1 MKKALIVRFLIV
13 IAIVMSVCVV
23 SATALLS
30 STEQNVRKS
39 DMLTSLGLIKE
50 IYEDEQE
57 HDYELANRLSSL
69 IGNARVSFIN
79 SSGEVFVDTYID
91 GEPGD
96 DHSDRE
102 EVREALRSGSGVS
115 VRYSETLGK
124 NQIYAA
130 MKVKNG
136 DVIRIS
142 YNINSYLDFAS
153 MFIAPMLIAAALG
166 IVAGIIAVSSVA
178 RQIMKPIDSVSVA
191 MGNMKAIDG
200 SDADS
205 YEEIPVHKYPELDE
219 FVTMFN
225 FMRKN
230 IRENMK
236 TLENEREKERFILD
250 SLQDGVILYDNDLS
264 VISINR
270 AGLKLLGGSDEQHS
284 VSVPELVRK
293 PELISGAETAVAE
306 DKTVSLEATVDGR
319 ILMVQIFPV
328 SKSGIDAMHGGL
340 MVVRD
345 ITEKRMS
352 EQLKADFF
360 ANAGHELKT
369 PLTAISGFAELLENG
384 LVPKDKKDYYIGKIL
399 TESKRMSTII
409 SDILE
414 ISSLEN
420 KTVIEEVAECRLS
433 EICTAVK
440 ECLEPAA
447 QAKNVT
453 INISGEGFSVRAAY
467 KHIYELVEN
476 IVSNAVK
483 YNKEGGKVDITLR
496 NVGEIGCI
504 YVQDNGIGIPK
515 DSLGRVF
522 ERFYRVDKGRST
534 KEGSTGLG
542 LSIVKHIVNCYG
554 GTVTLD
560 SELGKGTLVCVRLPI
575 ARLEDEKKNK

>member
-39 DMLTSLGLIKE
+39 DMLTSLGLIRV
-50 IYEDEQE
+50 IYEDEAN
-57 HDYELANRLSSL
+57 HDYDLANRLSSL
-69 IGNARVSFIN
+69 VGNARVSFIN
-79 SSGEVFVDTYID
+79 KDGTVFVDTYID
-91 GEPGD
+91 GEPDD
-96 DHSDRE
+96 DHSTRE
-102 EVREALRSGSGVS
+102 EIKQAELTGSGVA
-115 VRYSETLGK
+115 VRYSKTLGK

-130 MKVKNG
+130 MKVK
-136 DVIRIS
+136 DDDIIRIS
-142 YNINSYLDFAS
+142 YNINSYMDFAS
-153 MFIAPMLIAAALG
+153 MFIAPMLIAAAIG
-166 IVAGIIAVSSVA
+166 IIAGLIAVSSVA
-178 RQIMKPIDSVSVA
+178 RQIMKPINSISKA
-191 MGNMKAIDG
+191 MSSMKYVGDEKISAEL
-200 SDADS
+200 
-205 YEEIPVHKYPELDE
+205 EEIPSHKYPELDE

-225 FMRKN
+225 FMRKS
-230 IRENMK
+230 IQDNMK
-236 TLENEREKERFILD
+236 TLEDEREKERFILE

-270 AGLKLLGGSDEQHS
+270 AGLKLLGASDES
-284 VSVPELVRK
+284 GASTVPELARK
-293 PELISGAETAVAE
+293 PEIISGAEKAANE
-306 DKTVSLEATVDGR
+306 DRTVTIESTVDGR
-319 ILMVQIFPV
+319 ILLVQVFPV

-340 MVVRD
+340 MVIRD
-345 ITEKRMS
+345 VTDKRMS

-399 TESKRMSTII
+399 TEAKRMSTII

-420 KTVIEEVAECRLS
+420 KTTAEEVTDCKLS

-447 QAKNVT
+447 SARNVT
-453 INISGEGFSVRAAY
+453 IELSGDSFTVRAVY

-476 IVSNAVK
+476 IVSNAIK
-483 YNKEGGKVDITLR
+483 YNKDGGRVEITLHD
-496 NVGEIGCI
+496 VGEIGCI
-504 YVQDNGIGIPK
+504 YVRDNGIGIPK
-515 DSLGRVF
+515 ESLNRVF

-575 ARLEDEKKNK
+575 VKNIME

>member
-39 DMLTSLGLIKE
+39 DMLTSLGLIRE
-50 IYEDEQE
+50 IYEDEPN
-57 HDYELANRLSSL
+57 HDYDLANRLSSL
-69 IGNARVSFIN
+69 IGDARVSFIN
-79 SSGEVFVDTYID
+79 KDGTVFVDTYID
-91 GEPGD
+91 GEPD
-96 DHSDRE
+96 DNHNNRE
-102 EVREALRSGSGVS
+102 EIKQAELTGSGVA
-115 VRYSETLGK
+115 VRYSKTLGK

-130 MKVKNG
+130 MKVK
-136 DVIRIS
+136 DDDIIRIS
-142 YNINSYLDFAS
+142 YNINSYMDFAS
-153 MFIAPMLIAAALG
+153 MFIAPMLIAAAIG
-166 IVAGIIAVSSVA
+166 IVAGLIAVSSVA
-178 RQIMKPIDSVSVA
+178 RQIMKPINSISEA
-191 MGNMKAIDG
+191 MSSMKYVGDDKVTAEL
-200 SDADS
+200 
-205 YEEIPVHKYPELDE
+205 EEIPAHKYPELDE

-225 FMRKN
+225 FMRKS
-230 IRENMK
+230 IQDNMK
-236 TLENEREKERFILD
+236 TLENEREKERFILE

-270 AGLKLLGGSDEQHS
+270 AGLKLLGASDDS
-284 VSVPELVRK
+284 RISTVPELARK
-293 PELISGAETAVAE
+293 PEIMGGAEKAANE
-306 DKTVSLEATVDGR
+306 DKTVNVESTVDGR
-319 ILMVQIFPV
+319 ILLVQIFPV

-340 MVVRD
+340 MVIRD
-345 ITEKRMS
+345 VTDKRMS

-399 TESKRMSTII
+399 TEAKRMSTII

-420 KTVIEEVAECRLS
+420 KTTAEEITDCKLS

-440 ECLEPAA
+440 ECLEPTAA
-447 QAKNVT
+447 AKNVT
-453 INISGEGFSVRAAY
+453 IDLSGDGFTVHAAY

-483 YNKEGGKVDITLR
+483 YNKDGGRVEITLH

-504 YVQDNGIGIPK
+504 YVKDNGIGIPK
-515 DSLGRVF
+515 ESLSRVF

-554 GTVTLD
+554 GTVTID
-560 SELGKGTLVCVRLPI
+560 SELGNGTLVCVRLPI
-575 ARLEDEKKNK
+575 AKNITE

>member
-39 DMLTSLGLIKE
+39 DMLTSLGLIRE
-50 IYEDEQE
+50 IYEDEPN
-57 HDYELANRLSSL
+57 HDYDLANRLSSL

-79 SSGEVFVDTYID
+79 KEGTVFVDTYID
-91 GEPGD
+91 GEPD
-96 DHSDRE
+96 DNHNNRE
-102 EVREALRSGSGVS
+102 EIKQAELTGSGVA
-115 VRYSETLGK
+115 VRYSKTLGK

-130 MKVKNG
+130 MKVK
-136 DVIRIS
+136 DDDIIRIS
-142 YNINSYLDFAS
+142 YNINSYMDFAS
-153 MFIAPMLIAAALG
+153 MFIAPMLIAAAIG
-166 IVAGIIAVSSVA
+166 IITGLIAVSSVA
-178 RQIMKPIDSVSVA
+178 RQIMKPINSISEA
-191 MGNMKAIDG
+191 MSSMKYVGDDKVTAEL
-200 SDADS
+200 
-205 YEEIPVHKYPELDE
+205 EEIPAHKYPELDE

-225 FMRKN
+225 FMRKS
-230 IRENMK
+230 IQDNMK
-236 TLENEREKERFILD
+236 TLENEREKERFILE
-250 SLQDGVILYDNDLS
+250 SLQDGVILYGNDLS

-270 AGLKLLGGSDEQHS
+270 AGLKLLGASADS
-284 VSVPELVRK
+284 RISTIPELARK
-293 PELISGAETAVAE
+293 PEIISGAEKAANE
-306 DKTVSLEATVDGR
+306 DKTVTIDSTVDGR
-319 ILMVQIFPV
+319 ILLVQVFPV

-340 MVVRD
+340 MVIRD
-345 ITEKRMS
+345 VTDKRMS

-399 TESKRMSTII
+399 TEAKRMSTII

-420 KTVIEEVAECRLS
+420 KTAAEEVTDCKLL

-440 ECLEPAA
+440 ECLEPTAA
-447 QAKNVT
+447 AKNVT
-453 INISGEGFSVRAAY
+453 IDLSGDGFTVRAAY

-476 IVSNAVK
+476 IVSNAIK
-483 YNKEGGKVDITLR
+483 YNKDGGKVEITLHD
-496 NVGEIGCI
+496 VGEIGCI
-504 YVQDNGIGIPK
+504 YVKDNGIGIPK
-515 DSLGRVF
+515 ESLSRVF

-554 GTVTLD
+554 GTVTID

-575 ARLEDEKKNK
+575 AKNITE

>member
-306 DKTVSLEATVDGR
+306 DKTVSLEASVDGR

-453 INISGEGFSVRAAY
+453 VNISGEGFSVRAAY

-575 ARLEDEKKNK
+575 ARLEDE

>member
-136 DVIRIS
+136 DIIRIS

-178 RQIMKPIDSVSVA
+178 RQIMKPIDSVSDA

-306 DKTVSLEATVDGR
+306 DKTVSLEASVDGR

-420 KTVIEEVAECRLS
+420 KTVIEEVTECRLS

-560 SELGKGTLVCVRLPI
+560 GELGKGTLVCVRLPI
-575 ARLEDEKKNK
+575 ARLEDE

>member
-57 HDYELANRLSSL
+57 HDYELAGRLSSL

-91 GEPGD
+91 GEPDD

-166 IVAGIIAVSSVA
+166 IAAGIIAVSSVA

-191 MGNMKAIDG
+191 MGNMKDIDG

-250 SLQDGVILYDNDLS
+250 SLHDGVILYDNDLS

-270 AGLKLLGGSDEQHS
+270 AGLKLLGGSEEQNS

-306 DKTVSLEATVDGR
+306 DKTVSLEASVDGR

-340 MVVRD
+340 MVVSD

-399 TESKRMSTII
+399 TEAKRMSTII

-420 KTVIEEVAECRLS
+420 KTVIEEVTECRLS
-433 EICTAVK
+433 EICTAVR

-515 DSLGRVF
+515 DSLSRVF

-534 KEGSTGLG
+534 KEGST
-542 LSIVKHIVNCYG
+542 
-554 GTVTLD
+554 
-560 SELGKGTLVCVRLPI
+560 
-575 ARLEDEKKNK
+575 

>member
-306 DKTVSLEATVDGR
+306 DKTVSLEASVDGR

-420 KTVIEEVAECRLS
+420 KTVIEEVTECRLS

-575 ARLEDEKKNK
+575 ARLEDE

>member
-39 DMLTSLGLIKE
+39 DMLTSLGLIRV
-50 IYEDEQE
+50 IYEDETD
-57 HDYELANRLSSL
+57 HDYDLANRLSSL
-69 IGNARVSFIN
+69 VGNARVSFIN
-79 SSGEVFVDTYID
+79 KDGTVFVDTYID
-91 GEPGD
+91 GEPD
-96 DHSDRE
+96 DNHSTRE
-102 EVREALRSGSGVS
+102 EIKQAELTGSGVA
-115 VRYSETLGK
+115 VRYSKTLGK

-130 MKVKNG
+130 MKVK
-136 DVIRIS
+136 DDDIIRIS
-142 YNINSYLDFAS
+142 YNINSYMDFAS
-153 MFIAPMLIAAALG
+153 MFIAPMLIAAAIG
-166 IVAGIIAVSSVA
+166 IIAGLIAVSSVA
-178 RQIMKPIDSVSVA
+178 RQIMKPINSISKA
-191 MGNMKAIDG
+191 MSGMKYVGDEKISAELD
-200 SDADS
+200 
-205 YEEIPVHKYPELDE
+205 EIPSHKYPELDE

-225 FMRKN
+225 FMRKS
-230 IRENMK
+230 IQDNMK
-236 TLENEREKERFILD
+236 TLENEREKERFILE

-270 AGLKLLGGSDEQHS
+270 AGLKLLGASDES
-284 VSVPELVRK
+284 GASTVPELARK
-293 PELISGAETAVAE
+293 PEIISGAEKAANE
-306 DKTVSLEATVDGR
+306 DRTVTIESTVDGR
-319 ILMVQIFPV
+319 ILLVQVFPV

-340 MVVRD
+340 MVIRD
-345 ITEKRMS
+345 VTDKRMS

-399 TESKRMSTII
+399 TEAKRMSTII

-420 KTVIEEVAECRLS
+420 KTTAEEVTDCKLS

-447 QAKNVT
+447 SARNVT
-453 INISGEGFSVRAAY
+453 IELSGDSFTVRAAY
-467 KHIYELVEN
+467 KRIYELVEN
-476 IVSNAVK
+476 IVSNAIK
-483 YNKEGGKVDITLR
+483 YNKDGGRVEITLHD
-496 NVGEIGCI
+496 VGEIGCI
-504 YVQDNGIGIPK
+504 YVRDNGIGIPK
-515 DSLGRVF
+515 ESLNRVF

-560 SELGKGTLVCVRLPI
+560 SELGKGTLVCVRLPV
-575 ARLEDEKKNK
+575 AKNISE

>member
-39 DMLTSLGLIKE
+39 DMLTSLGLIRV
-50 IYEDEQE
+50 IYEDEAN
-57 HDYELANRLSSL
+57 HDYDLANRLSSL
-69 IGNARVSFIN
+69 VGNARVSFIN
-79 SSGEVFVDTYID
+79 KDGTVFVDTYID

-96 DHSDRE
+96 NHSTRE
-102 EVREALRSGSGVS
+102 EIKQAELTGSGVA
-115 VRYSETLGK
+115 VRYSKTLGK

-130 MKVKNG
+130 MKVK
-136 DVIRIS
+136 DDDIIRIS
-142 YNINSYLDFAS
+142 YNINSYMDFAS
-153 MFIAPMLIAAALG
+153 MFIAPMLIAAAIG
-166 IVAGIIAVSSVA
+166 IIAGLIAVSSVA
-178 RQIMKPIDSVSVA
+178 RQIMKPINSISKA
-191 MGNMKAIDG
+191 MSGMKYVGDEKISAEL
-200 SDADS
+200 
-205 YEEIPVHKYPELDE
+205 EEIPSHKYPELDE

-225 FMRKN
+225 FMRKS
-230 IRENMK
+230 IQDNMK
-236 TLENEREKERFILD
+236 TLEDEREKERFILE

-270 AGLKLLGGSDEQHS
+270 AGLKLLGASEESGAST
-284 VSVPELVRK
+284 VPELARK
-293 PELISGAETAVAE
+293 PEIISGAEKAANE
-306 DKTVSLEATVDGR
+306 DRTVTIESTVDGR
-319 ILMVQIFPV
+319 ILLVQVFPV

-340 MVVRD
+340 MVIRD
-345 ITEKRMS
+345 VTDKRMS

-399 TESKRMSTII
+399 TEAKRMSTII

-420 KTVIEEVAECRLS
+420 KTTAEEVTDCKLS

-447 QAKNVT
+447 SARNVT
-453 INISGEGFSVRAAY
+453 IELSGDSFTVRAAY

-476 IVSNAVK
+476 IVSNAIK
-483 YNKEGGKVDITLR
+483 YNKDGGRVEITLHD
-496 NVGEIGCI
+496 VGEIGCI
-504 YVQDNGIGIPK
+504 YVRDNGIGIPK
-515 DSLGRVF
+515 ESLNRVF

-560 SELGKGTLVCVRLPI
+560 SELGKGTLVCVRLPV
-575 ARLEDEKKNK
+575 AKNISE

>member
-39 DMLTSLGLIKE
+39 DMLTSLGLIRV
-50 IYEDEQE
+50 IYEDETD
-57 HDYELANRLSSL
+57 HDYDLANRLSSL
-69 IGNARVSFIN
+69 VGNARVSFIN
-79 SSGEVFVDTYID
+79 KDGTVFVDTYID
-91 GEPGD
+91 GEPD
-96 DHSDRE
+96 DNHSTRE
-102 EVREALRSGSGVS
+102 EIKQAELTGSGVA
-115 VRYSETLGK
+115 VRYSKTLGK

-130 MKVKNG
+130 MKVK
-136 DVIRIS
+136 DDDIIRIS
-142 YNINSYLDFAS
+142 YNINSYMDFAS
-153 MFIAPMLIAAALG
+153 MFIAPMLIAAAIG
-166 IVAGIIAVSSVA
+166 IIAGLIAVSSVA
-178 RQIMKPIDSVSVA
+178 RQIMKPINSISKA
-191 MGNMKAIDG
+191 MSGMKYVGDEKISAELD
-200 SDADS
+200 
-205 YEEIPVHKYPELDE
+205 EIPSHKYPELDE

-225 FMRKN
+225 FMRKS
-230 IRENMK
+230 IQDNMK
-236 TLENEREKERFILD
+236 TLENEREKERFILE

-270 AGLKLLGGSDEQHS
+270 AGLKLLGASDES
-284 VSVPELVRK
+284 GASTVPELARK
-293 PELISGAETAVAE
+293 PEIISGAEKAANE
-306 DKTVSLEATVDGR
+306 DRTVTIESTVDGR
-319 ILMVQIFPV
+319 ILLVQVFPV

-340 MVVRD
+340 MVIRD
-345 ITEKRMS
+345 VTDKRMS

-399 TESKRMSTII
+399 TEAKRMSTII

-420 KTVIEEVAECRLS
+420 KTTAEEVTDCKLS

-447 QAKNVT
+447 SARNVT
-453 INISGEGFSVRAAY
+453 IELSGDSFTVHAAY

-476 IVSNAVK
+476 IVSNAIK
-483 YNKEGGKVDITLR
+483 YNKDGGRVEITLHD
-496 NVGEIGCI
+496 VGEIGCI
-504 YVQDNGIGIPK
+504 YVRDNGIGIPK
-515 DSLGRVF
+515 ESLNRVF

-560 SELGKGTLVCVRLPI
+560 SELGKGTLVCVRLPV
-575 ARLEDEKKNK
+575 AKNISE

>member
-39 DMLTSLGLIKE
+39 DMLTSLGLIRE
-50 IYEDEQE
+50 IYEDETD
-57 HDYELANRLSSL
+57 HDYDLANRLSSL

-79 SSGEVFVDTYID
+79 KEGTVFVDTYID
-91 GEPGD
+91 GEPD
-96 DHSDRE
+96 DNHNNRE
-102 EVREALRSGSGVS
+102 EIKQAELTGSGVA
-115 VRYSETLGK
+115 VRYSKTLGK

-130 MKVKNG
+130 MKVK
-136 DVIRIS
+136 DDDIIRIS
-142 YNINSYLDFAS
+142 YNINSYMDFAS
-153 MFIAPMLIAAALG
+153 MFIAPMLIAAAIG
-166 IVAGIIAVSSVA
+166 IIAGLIAVSSVA
-178 RQIMKPIDSVSVA
+178 RQIMKPINSISKA
-191 MGNMKAIDG
+191 MSSMKYVGDDKVTAEL
-200 SDADS
+200 
-205 YEEIPVHKYPELDE
+205 EEIPSHKYPELDE

-225 FMRKN
+225 FMRKS
-230 IRENMK
+230 IQDNMK
-236 TLENEREKERFILD
+236 TLENEREKERFILE

-270 AGLKLLGGSDEQHS
+270 AGLKLLGASEESGALT
-284 VSVPELVRK
+284 VPELARK
-293 PELISGAETAVAE
+293 PEIISGAEKAANE
-306 DKTVSLEATVDGR
+306 DRTVTVESTVDGR
-319 ILMVQIFPV
+319 ILLVQVFPV

-340 MVVRD
+340 MVIRD
-345 ITEKRMS
+345 VTDKRMS

-399 TESKRMSTII
+399 TEAKRMSTII

-420 KTVIEEVAECRLS
+420 KTTAEEVTDCKLS
-433 EICTAVK
+433 EICSAVK

-447 QAKNVT
+447 SARNVT
-453 INISGEGFSVRAAY
+453 IELSGDGFTVRAAY

-476 IVSNAVK
+476 IVSNAIK
-483 YNKEGGKVDITLR
+483 YNKDGGRVEITLHD
-496 NVGEIGCI
+496 VGEIGCI
-504 YVQDNGIGIPK
+504 YVRDNGIGIPK
-515 DSLGRVF
+515 ESLNRVF

-575 ARLEDEKKNK
+575 AKNISE

>member
-57 HDYELANRLSSL
+57 HDYELAGRLSSL

-91 GEPGD
+91 GEPDD

-306 DKTVSLEATVDGR
+306 DKTVSLEASVDGR

-399 TESKRMSTII
+399 TEAKRMSTII

-420 KTVIEEVAECRLS
+420 KTVIEEVTECRLS

-453 INISGEGFSVRAAY
+453 VNISGEGFSVRAAY

-483 YNKEGGKVDITLR
+483 YNKDGGKVDITLR

-515 DSLGRVF
+515 DSLSRVF

-575 ARLEDEKKNK
+575 ARLEDE

>member
-136 DVIRIS
+136 DIIRIS

-178 RQIMKPIDSVSVA
+178 RQIMKPIDSVSDA

-306 DKTVSLEATVDGR
+306 DKTVSLEASVDGR

-420 KTVIEEVAECRLS
+420 KTVIEEVTECRLS

-575 ARLEDEKKNK
+575 ARLEDE

>member
-57 HDYELANRLSSL
+57 HDYELAGRLSSL

-136 DVIRIS
+136 DIIRIS

-306 DKTVSLEATVDGR
+306 DKTVSLEASVDGR

-420 KTVIEEVAECRLS
+420 KTVIEEVTECRLS

-575 ARLEDEKKNK
+575 ARLEDE

>member
-13 IAIVMSVCVV
+13 MAIVMSVCVV

-39 DMLTSLGLIKE
+39 DMLTSLGLIRE
-50 IYEDEQE
+50 IYEDEPN
-57 HDYELANRLSSL
+57 HDYDLANRLSSL

-79 SSGEVFVDTYID
+79 KEGTVFVDTYID
-91 GEPGD
+91 GEPD
-96 DHSDRE
+96 DNHNNRE
-102 EVREALRSGSGVS
+102 EIKQAEQTGSGVA
-115 VRYSETLGK
+115 VRYSKTLGK

-130 MKVKNG
+130 MKVK
-136 DVIRIS
+136 DDDIIRIS

-153 MFIAPMLIAAALG
+153 MFIAPMLIAAAIG
-166 IVAGIIAVSSVA
+166 IIAGLIAVSSVA
-178 RQIMKPIDSVSVA
+178 RQIMKPINSISEA
-191 MGNMKAIDG
+191 MSSMKYVGNDKAT
-200 SDADS
+200 AEL
-205 YEEIPVHKYPELDE
+205 EEIPSHKYPELDE

-225 FMRKN
+225 FMRKS
-230 IRENMK
+230 IQDNMK
-236 TLENEREKERFILD
+236 TLENEREKERFILE

-270 AGLKLLGGSDEQHS
+270 AGLKLLGASDDS
-284 VSVPELVRK
+284 RISTIPELARK
-293 PELISGAETAVAE
+293 PEIISGAEKAASE
-306 DKTVSLEATVDGR
+306 DKTVTIDSTVDGR
-319 ILMVQIFPV
+319 ILLVQVFPV

-340 MVVRD
+340 MVIRD
-345 ITEKRMS
+345 VTDKRMS

-399 TESKRMSTII
+399 TEAKRMSTII

-420 KTVIEEVAECRLS
+420 KTTAEEVTDCKLS

-440 ECLEPAA
+440 ECLEPTAA
-447 QAKNVT
+447 AKNVT
-453 INISGEGFSVRAAY
+453 IELSGDGFTVRAAY

-483 YNKEGGKVDITLR
+483 YNKDGGKVEITLHD
-496 NVGEIGCI
+496 VGEIGCI
-504 YVQDNGIGIPK
+504 YVKDNGIGIPK
-515 DSLGRVF
+515 ESLNRVF

-554 GTVTLD
+554 GTVTID

-575 ARLEDEKKNK
+575 AKGIEE

>member
-57 HDYELANRLSSL
+57 HDYELAGRLSSL

-91 GEPGD
+91 GEPDD

-153 MFIAPMLIAAALG
+153 MFIAPMLIAAAIG

-178 RQIMKPIDSVSVA
+178 RQIMKPIDSVSAA
-191 MGNMKAIDG
+191 MGNMKDIDG
-200 SDADS
+200 SYADS

-250 SLQDGVILYDNDLS
+250 SLHDGVILYDNDLS

-270 AGLKLLGGSDEQHS
+270 AGLKLLGGSEEQNS

-306 DKTVSLEATVDGR
+306 DKIVSLEATVEGR

-340 MVVRD
+340 MVVSD

-399 TESKRMSTII
+399 TEAKRMSTII

-420 KTVIEEVAECRLS
+420 KTVIEEVTECRLS

-453 INISGEGFSVRAAY
+453 VNISGEGFSVRAAY

-515 DSLGRVF
+515 DSLSRVF

-575 ARLEDEKKNK
+575 ARREDE

>member
-57 HDYELANRLSSL
+57 HDYELAGRLSSL

-96 DHSDRE
+96 DHSNRE

-136 DVIRIS
+136 DIIRIS

-420 KTVIEEVAECRLS
+420 KTVIEEVTECRLS

-575 ARLEDEKKNK
+575 ARLEDE

>member
-13 IAIVMSVCVV
+13 MAIVMSVCVV

-39 DMLTSLGLIKE
+39 DMLTSLGLIRE
-50 IYEDEQE
+50 IYEDEPN
-57 HDYELANRLSSL
+57 HDYDLANRLSSL

-79 SSGEVFVDTYID
+79 KEGTVFVDTYID
-91 GEPGD
+91 GEPD
-96 DHSDRE
+96 DNHNNRE
-102 EVREALRSGSGVS
+102 EIKQAEQTGSGVA
-115 VRYSETLGK
+115 VRYSKTLGK

-130 MKVKNG
+130 MKVK
-136 DVIRIS
+136 DDDIIRIS

-153 MFIAPMLIAAALG
+153 MFIAPMLIAAAIG
-166 IVAGIIAVSSVA
+166 IIAGLIAVSSVA
-178 RQIMKPIDSVSVA
+178 RQIMKPINSISEA
-191 MGNMKAIDG
+191 MSSMKYVGNDKVTAEL
-200 SDADS
+200 
-205 YEEIPVHKYPELDE
+205 EEIPSHKYPELDE

-225 FMRKN
+225 FMRKS
-230 IRENMK
+230 IQDNMK
-236 TLENEREKERFILD
+236 TLENEREKERFILE

-270 AGLKLLGGSDEQHS
+270 AGLKLLGASEDS
-284 VSVPELVRK
+284 RISTIPELARK
-293 PELISGAETAVAE
+293 PEIISGAEKAANE
-306 DKTVSLEATVDGR
+306 DKTVTIDSTVDGR
-319 ILMVQIFPV
+319 ILLVQVFPV

-340 MVVRD
+340 MVIRD
-345 ITEKRMS
+345 VTDKRMS

-399 TESKRMSTII
+399 TEAKRMSTII

-420 KTVIEEVAECRLS
+420 KTTAEEVTDCKLS

-440 ECLEPAA
+440 ECLEPTAA
-447 QAKNVT
+447 AKNVT
-453 INISGEGFSVRAAY
+453 IELSGDGFTVRAAY

-483 YNKEGGKVDITLR
+483 YNKDGGKVEITLHD
-496 NVGEIGCI
+496 VGEIGCI
-504 YVQDNGIGIPK
+504 YVKDNGIGIPK
-515 DSLGRVF
+515 ESLNRVF

-554 GTVTLD
+554 GTVTID

-575 ARLEDEKKNK
+575 AKGIEE

>member
-39 DMLTSLGLIKE
+39 DMLTSLGLIRV
-50 IYEDEQE
+50 IYEDETD
-57 HDYELANRLSSL
+57 HDYDLANRLSSL
-69 IGNARVSFIN
+69 VGNARVSFIN
-79 SSGEVFVDTYID
+79 KDGTVFVDTYID
-91 GEPGD
+91 GEPD
-96 DHSDRE
+96 DNHSTRE
-102 EVREALRSGSGVS
+102 EIKQAELTGSGVA
-115 VRYSETLGK
+115 VRYSKTLGK

-130 MKVKNG
+130 MKVK
-136 DVIRIS
+136 DDDIIRIS
-142 YNINSYLDFAS
+142 YNINSYMDFAS
-153 MFIAPMLIAAALG
+153 MFIAPMLIAAAIG
-166 IVAGIIAVSSVA
+166 IIAGLIAVSSVA
-178 RQIMKPIDSVSVA
+178 RQIMKPINSISKA
-191 MGNMKAIDG
+191 MSGMKYVGDEKISAELD
-200 SDADS
+200 
-205 YEEIPVHKYPELDE
+205 EIPSHKYPELDE

-225 FMRKN
+225 FMRKS
-230 IRENMK
+230 IQDNMK
-236 TLENEREKERFILD
+236 TLENEREKERFILE

-270 AGLKLLGGSDEQHS
+270 AGLKLLGASEESGALT
-284 VSVPELVRK
+284 VPELARK
-293 PELISGAETAVAE
+293 PEIISGAEKA
-306 DKTVSLEATVDGR
+306 
-319 ILMVQIFPV
+319 
-328 SKSGIDAMHGGL
+328 AMHGGL
-340 MVVRD
+340 MVIRD
-345 ITEKRMS
+345 VTDKRMS

-399 TESKRMSTII
+399 TEAKRMSTII

-420 KTVIEEVAECRLS
+420 KTTAEEVTDCKLS

-447 QAKNVT
+447 CAKNVT
-453 INISGEGFSVRAAY
+453 VELSGDSFTVRAAY

-476 IVSNAVK
+476 IVSNAIK
-483 YNKEGGKVDITLR
+483 YNKDGGRVEITLHD
-496 NVGEIGCI
+496 VGETGCI
-504 YVQDNGIGIPK
+504 YVRDNGIGIPK
-515 DSLGRVF
+515 ESLNRVF

-575 ARLEDEKKNK
+575 VKNIME

>member
-264 VISINR
+264 VVSINR

-306 DKTVSLEATVDGR
+306 DKTVSLEASVDGR

-420 KTVIEEVAECRLS
+420 KTVIEEVTECRLS

-453 INISGEGFSVRAAY
+453 VNISGEGFSVRAAY

-515 DSLGRVF
+515 DSLSRVF

-575 ARLEDEKKNK
+575 ARLEDE

>member
-57 HDYELANRLSSL
+57 HDYELAGRLSSL

-91 GEPGD
+91 GEPDD

-130 MKVKNG
+130 MKVNNG

-153 MFIAPMLIAAALG
+153 MFIAPMLIAAAIG

-191 MGNMKAIDG
+191 MGNMKDIDG

-264 VISINR
+264 VVSINR
-270 AGLKLLGGSDEQHS
+270 AGLKLLGGSYEHLS

-352 EQLKADFF
+352 EQLKSDFF

-399 TESKRMSTII
+399 TEAKRMSTII

-420 KTVIEEVAECRLS
+420 KTVIEEVTECRLS

-440 ECLEPAA
+440 ECLEPSA

-483 YNKEGGKVDITLR
+483 YNKDGGKVDITLR

-515 DSLGRVF
+515 DSLSRVF

-575 ARLEDEKKNK
+575 ARLEDE

>member
-13 IAIVMSVCVV
+13 MAIVMSVCVV

-39 DMLTSLGLIKE
+39 DMLTSLGLIRE
-50 IYEDEQE
+50 IYEDETN
-57 HDYELANRLSSL
+57 HDYDLANRLSSL

-79 SSGEVFVDTYID
+79 KEGTVFVDTYID
-91 GEPGD
+91 GEPD
-96 DHSDRE
+96 DNHNNRE
-102 EVREALRSGSGVS
+102 EIKQAEQTGSGVA
-115 VRYSETLGK
+115 VRYSKTLGK

-130 MKVKNG
+130 MKVK
-136 DVIRIS
+136 DDDIIRIS

-153 MFIAPMLIAAALG
+153 MFIAPMLIAAAIG
-166 IVAGIIAVSSVA
+166 IIAGLIAVSSVA
-178 RQIMKPIDSVSVA
+178 RQIMKPINSISEA
-191 MGNMKAIDG
+191 MSSMKYVGNDKVTAEL
-200 SDADS
+200 
-205 YEEIPVHKYPELDE
+205 EEIPSHKYPELDE

-225 FMRKN
+225 FMRKS
-230 IRENMK
+230 IRDNMK
-236 TLENEREKERFILD
+236 TLENEREKERFILE
-250 SLQDGVILYDNDLS
+250 SLQDGVMLYDNDLS

-270 AGLKLLGGSDEQHS
+270 AGLKLLGASEDS
-284 VSVPELVRK
+284 RISTIPELARK
-293 PELISGAETAVAE
+293 PEIISGAEKAANE
-306 DKTVSLEATVDGR
+306 DKTVTIDSTVDGR
-319 ILMVQIFPV
+319 ILLVQVFPV

-340 MVVRD
+340 MVIRD
-345 ITEKRMS
+345 VTDKRMS

-399 TESKRMSTII
+399 TEAKRMSTII

-420 KTVIEEVAECRLS
+420 KTTAEEVTDCKLS

-440 ECLEPAA
+440 ECLEPTAA
-447 QAKNVT
+447 AKNVT
-453 INISGEGFSVRAAY
+453 IELSGDGFTVRAAY

-483 YNKEGGKVDITLR
+483 YNKDGGKVEITLHD
-496 NVGEIGCI
+496 VGEIGCI
-504 YVQDNGIGIPK
+504 YVKDNGIGIPK
-515 DSLGRVF
+515 ESLNRVF

-554 GTVTLD
+554 GTVTID

-575 ARLEDEKKNK
+575 AKNIAE

>member
-57 HDYELANRLSSL
+57 HDYELAGRLSSL

-91 GEPGD
+91 GEPDD

-153 MFIAPMLIAAALG
+153 MFIAPMLIAAAIG

-178 RQIMKPIDSVSVA
+178 RQIMKPIDSVSAA
-191 MGNMKAIDG
+191 MGNMKDIDG

-236 TLENEREKERFILD
+236 TLENEREKERFIFD

-264 VISINR
+264 VVSINR
-270 AGLKLLGGSDEQHS
+270 AGLKLLGGMYEHLS

-306 DKTVSLEATVDGR
+306 DKTVSLEATVEGR

-399 TESKRMSTII
+399 TEAKRMSTII

-420 KTVIEEVAECRLS
+420 KTVIEEVTECRLS

-483 YNKEGGKVDITLR
+483 YNKEDGKVDITLR

-515 DSLGRVF
+515 DSLSRVF

-575 ARLEDEKKNK
+575 ARLEVE

>member
-23 SATALLS
+23 SGTALLS

-57 HDYELANRLSSL
+57 HDYELAGRLSSL

-91 GEPGD
+91 GEPDD

-153 MFIAPMLIAAALG
+153 MFIAPMLIAAAIG

-191 MGNMKAIDG
+191 MGNMKDIDG

-250 SLQDGVILYDNDLS
+250 SLHDGVILYDNDLS

-270 AGLKLLGGSDEQHS
+270 AGLKLLGGSEEQNS

-306 DKTVSLEATVDGR
+306 DKTVSLEASVDGR

-340 MVVRD
+340 MVVSD

-399 TESKRMSTII
+399 TEAKRMSTII

-420 KTVIEEVAECRLS
+420 KTVIEEVTECRLS

-453 INISGEGFSVRAAY
+453 VNISGEGFSVRAAY

-483 YNKEGGKVDITLR
+483 YNKEDGKVDITLR

-515 DSLGRVF
+515 DSLSRVF

-575 ARLEDEKKNK
+575 ARLEDE

>member
-13 IAIVMSVCVV
+13 MAIVMSVCVV

-39 DMLTSLGLIKE
+39 DMLTSLGLIRE
-50 IYEDEQE
+50 IYEDEPN
-57 HDYELANRLSSL
+57 HDYDLANRLSSL

-79 SSGEVFVDTYID
+79 KEGTVFVDTYID
-91 GEPGD
+91 GEPD
-96 DHSDRE
+96 DNHNNRE
-102 EVREALRSGSGVS
+102 EIKQAEQTGSGVA
-115 VRYSETLGK
+115 VRYSKTLGK

-130 MKVKNG
+130 MKVK
-136 DVIRIS
+136 DDDIIRIS

-153 MFIAPMLIAAALG
+153 MFIAPMLIAAAIG
-166 IVAGIIAVSSVA
+166 IIAGLIAVSSVA
-178 RQIMKPIDSVSVA
+178 RQIMKPINSISEA
-191 MGNMKAIDG
+191 MSGMKYVGNDKVTAEL
-200 SDADS
+200 
-205 YEEIPVHKYPELDE
+205 EEIPSHKYPELDE

-225 FMRKN
+225 FMRKS
-230 IRENMK
+230 IQDNMK
-236 TLENEREKERFILD
+236 TLENEREKERFILE

-270 AGLKLLGGSDEQHS
+270 AGLKLLGASEDS
-284 VSVPELVRK
+284 RISTIPELARK
-293 PELISGAETAVAE
+293 PEIISGAEKAANE
-306 DKTVSLEATVDGR
+306 DKTVTIDSTVDGR
-319 ILMVQIFPV
+319 ILLVQVFPV

-340 MVVRD
+340 MVIRD
-345 ITEKRMS
+345 VTDKRMS

-399 TESKRMSTII
+399 TEAKRMSTII

-420 KTVIEEVAECRLS
+420 KTTAEEVTDCKLS

-440 ECLEPAA
+440 ECLEPTAA
-447 QAKNVT
+447 AKNVT
-453 INISGEGFSVRAAY
+453 IELSGDGFTVRAAY

-483 YNKEGGKVDITLR
+483 YNKDGGNVEITLHD
-496 NVGEIGCI
+496 VGEIGCI
-504 YVQDNGIGIPK
+504 YVKDNGIGIPK
-515 DSLGRVF
+515 ESLNRVF

-554 GTVTLD
+554 GTVTID

-575 ARLEDEKKNK
+575 AKGIEE

>member
-39 DMLTSLGLIKE
+39 DMLTSLGLIRE
-50 IYEDEQE
+50 IYEDEPN
-57 HDYELANRLSSL
+57 HDYDLANRLSSL

-79 SSGEVFVDTYID
+79 KEGTVFVDTYID
-91 GEPGD
+91 GEPD
-96 DHSDRE
+96 DNHNNRE
-102 EVREALRSGSGVS
+102 EIKQAELTGSGVA
-115 VRYSETLGK
+115 VRYSKTLGK

-130 MKVKNG
+130 MKVK
-136 DVIRIS
+136 DDDIIRIS
-142 YNINSYLDFAS
+142 YNINSYMDFAS
-153 MFIAPMLIAAALG
+153 MFIAPMLIAAAIG
-166 IVAGIIAVSSVA
+166 IITGLIAVSSVA
-178 RQIMKPIDSVSVA
+178 RQIMKPINSISEA
-191 MGNMKAIDG
+191 MSSMKYVGDDKVTAEL
-200 SDADS
+200 
-205 YEEIPVHKYPELDE
+205 EEIPAHKYPELDE

-225 FMRKN
+225 FMRKS
-230 IRENMK
+230 IQDNMK
-236 TLENEREKERFILD
+236 TLENEREKERFILE
-250 SLQDGVILYDNDLS
+250 SLQDGVILYGNDLS

-270 AGLKLLGGSDEQHS
+270 AGLKLLGASADS
-284 VSVPELVRK
+284 RISTIPELARK
-293 PELISGAETAVAE
+293 PEIISGAEKAANE
-306 DKTVSLEATVDGR
+306 DKTVTIDSTVDGR
-319 ILMVQIFPV
+319 ILLVQVFPV

-340 MVVRD
+340 MVIRD
-345 ITEKRMS
+345 VTDKRMS

-399 TESKRMSTII
+399 TEAKRMSTII

-420 KTVIEEVAECRLS
+420 KTAAEEVTDCKLL

-440 ECLEPAA
+440 ECLEPTAA
-447 QAKNVT
+447 AKNVT
-453 INISGEGFSVRAAY
+453 IDLSGDGFTVRAAY

-476 IVSNAVK
+476 IVSNAIK
-483 YNKEGGKVDITLR
+483 YNKDGGKVEIKLHD
-496 NVGEIGCI
+496 VGEIGCI
-504 YVQDNGIGIPK
+504 YVKDNGIGIPK
-515 DSLGRVF
+515 ESLSRVF

-554 GTVTLD
+554 GTVTID

-575 ARLEDEKKNK
+575 AKNITE

>member
-50 IYEDEQE
+50 IYEDEPE
-57 HDYELANRLSSL
+57 HDYELAYRLSSL
-69 IGNARVSFIN
+69 IGDARVSFIN
-79 SSGEVFVDTYID
+79 SNGEVFVDTYID

-102 EVREALRSGSGVS
+102 EVREAQKKGSGVS
-115 VRYSETLGK
+115 VRYSETLRK

-130 MKVKNG
+130 MKVENG
-136 DVIRIS
+136 DIIRIS

-166 IVAGIIAVSSVA
+166 IMAGVIAVSSVA
-178 RQIMKPIDSVSVA
+178 RQIMKPIDSVSAA
-191 MGNMKAIDG
+191 MGNMKNIDG
-200 SDADS
+200 NDDEG

-270 AGLKLLGGSDEQHS
+270 AGLKLLGGSDTGHS
-284 VSVPELVRK
+284 ISVPELVRK

-306 DKTVSLEATVDGR
+306 DKTVSLETTVDGR

-399 TESKRMSTII
+399 TEAKRMSTII

-420 KTVIEEVAECRLS
+420 KTVIEEVTECRLS

-453 INISGEGFSVRAAY
+453 IEISGEGFSVRAAY

-504 YVQDNGIGIPK
+504 YVQDTGIGIPK

-575 ARLEDEKKNK
+575 LSIYDE

>member
-50 IYEDEQE
+50 IYEDEPE
-57 HDYELANRLSSL
+57 HDYELAYRLSSL
-69 IGNARVSFIN
+69 IGDARVSFIN
-79 SSGEVFVDTYID
+79 SNGEVFVDTYID

-102 EVREALRSGSGVS
+102 EVREAQKKGSGVS
-115 VRYSETLGK
+115 VRYSETLRK

-130 MKVKNG
+130 MKVENG
-136 DVIRIS
+136 DIIRIS

-166 IVAGIIAVSSVA
+166 IMAGVIAVSSVA
-178 RQIMKPIDSVSVA
+178 RQIMKPIDSVSAA
-191 MGNMKAIDG
+191 MGNMKNIDG
-200 SDADS
+200 NDDEG

-236 TLENEREKERFILD
+236 TLENEREKERFIFD

-270 AGLKLLGGSDEQHS
+270 AGLKLLGGSDTGHS
-284 VSVPELVRK
+284 ISVPELVRK

-306 DKTVSLEATVDGR
+306 DKTVSLETTVDGR

-399 TESKRMSTII
+399 TEAKRMSTII

-420 KTVIEEVAECRLS
+420 KTVIEEVTECRLS

-453 INISGEGFSVRAAY
+453 IEISGEGFSVRAAY

-504 YVQDNGIGIPK
+504 YVQDTGIGIPK

-575 ARLEDEKKNK
+575 LSIYDE

>member
-50 IYEDEQE
+50 IYEDEPE
-57 HDYELANRLSSL
+57 HDYELAYRLSSL
-69 IGNARVSFIN
+69 IGDARVSFIN
-79 SSGEVFVDTYID
+79 SDGEVFVDTYID

-102 EVREALRSGSGVS
+102 EVREAQKKGSGVS
-115 VRYSETLGK
+115 VRYSETLRK

-130 MKVKNG
+130 MKVENG
-136 DVIRIS
+136 DIIRIS

-166 IVAGIIAVSSVA
+166 IMAGVIAVSSVA
-178 RQIMKPIDSVSVA
+178 RQIMKPIDSVSAA
-191 MGNMKAIDG
+191 MGNMKTIDG
-200 SDADS
+200 NDDEG

-270 AGLKLLGGSDEQHS
+270 AGLKLLGGSDTGHS
-284 VSVPELVRK
+284 ISVPELVRK

-306 DKTVSLEATVDGR
+306 DKTVSLETTVDGR

-399 TESKRMSTII
+399 TEAKRMSTII

-420 KTVIEEVAECRLS
+420 KTVIEEVTECRLS

-453 INISGEGFSVRAAY
+453 IEISGEGFSVRAAY

-504 YVQDNGIGIPK
+504 YVQDTGIGIPK

-575 ARLEDEKKNK
+575 LSIYDE

>member
-39 DMLTSLGLIKE
+39 DMLTSLGLIRE
-50 IYEDEQE
+50 IYEDETD
-57 HDYELANRLSSL
+57 HDYDLANRLSSL

-79 SSGEVFVDTYID
+79 KEGTVFVDTYID
-91 GEPGD
+91 GEPD
-96 DHSDRE
+96 DNHNNRE
-102 EVREALRSGSGVS
+102 EIKQAELTGSGVA
-115 VRYSETLGK
+115 VRYSKTLGK

-130 MKVKNG
+130 MKVK
-136 DVIRIS
+136 DDDIIRIS
-142 YNINSYLDFAS
+142 YNINSYMDFAS
-153 MFIAPMLIAAALG
+153 MFIAPMLIAAAIG
-166 IVAGIIAVSSVA
+166 IIAGLIAVSSVA
-178 RQIMKPIDSVSVA
+178 RQIMKPINSISKA
-191 MGNMKAIDG
+191 MSSMKYVGDDKVTAEL
-200 SDADS
+200 
-205 YEEIPVHKYPELDE
+205 EEIPSHKYPELDE

-225 FMRKN
+225 FMRKS
-230 IRENMK
+230 IQDNMK
-236 TLENEREKERFILD
+236 TLENEREKERFILE

-270 AGLKLLGGSDEQHS
+270 AGLKLLGASEERS
-284 VSVPELVRK
+284 ASTVPELARK
-293 PELISGAETAVAE
+293 PEIISGAEKAANE
-306 DKTVSLEATVDGR
+306 DRTVTIESTVDGR
-319 ILMVQIFPV
+319 ILLVQVFPV

-340 MVVRD
+340 MVIRD
-345 ITEKRMS
+345 VTDKRMS

-399 TESKRMSTII
+399 TEAKRMSTII

-420 KTVIEEVAECRLS
+420 KTTAEEVTDCKLS
-433 EICTAVK
+433 EICSAVK

-447 QAKNVT
+447 SARNVT
-453 INISGEGFSVRAAY
+453 IELSGDGFTVRAAY

-476 IVSNAVK
+476 IVSNAIK
-483 YNKEGGKVDITLR
+483 YNKDGGRVEITLHD
-496 NVGEIGCI
+496 VGEIGCI
-504 YVQDNGIGIPK
+504 YVRDNGIGIPK
-515 DSLGRVF
+515 ESLNRVF

-575 ARLEDEKKNK
+575 VKNIME

>member
-39 DMLTSLGLIKE
+39 DMLTSLGLIRV
-50 IYEDEQE
+50 IYEDEAD
-57 HDYELANRLSSL
+57 HDYDLANRLSSL
-69 IGNARVSFIN
+69 VGNARVSFIN
-79 SSGEVFVDTYID
+79 KDGTVFVDTYID
-91 GEPGD
+91 GEPDD
-96 DHSDRE
+96 DHSTRE
-102 EVREALRSGSGVS
+102 EIKQAELTGSGVA
-115 VRYSETLGK
+115 VRYSKTLGK

-130 MKVKNG
+130 MKVK
-136 DVIRIS
+136 DDDIIRIS
-142 YNINSYLDFAS
+142 YNINSYMDFAS
-153 MFIAPMLIAAALG
+153 MFIAPMLIAAAIG
-166 IVAGIIAVSSVA
+166 IIAGLIAVSSVA
-178 RQIMKPIDSVSVA
+178 RQIMKPINSISKA
-191 MGNMKAIDG
+191 MSGMKYVGDEKISAELD
-200 SDADS
+200 
-205 YEEIPVHKYPELDE
+205 EIPSHKYPELDE

-225 FMRKN
+225 FMRKS
-230 IRENMK
+230 IQDNMK
-236 TLENEREKERFILD
+236 TLENEREKERFILE

-270 AGLKLLGGSDEQHS
+270 AGLKLLGASDES
-284 VSVPELVRK
+284 GASTVPELARK
-293 PELISGAETAVAE
+293 PEIISGAEKAANE
-306 DKTVSLEATVDGR
+306 DRTVTIESTVDGR
-319 ILMVQIFPV
+319 ILLVQVFPV

-340 MVVRD
+340 MVIRD
-345 ITEKRMS
+345 VTDKRMS

-399 TESKRMSTII
+399 TEAKRMSTII

-420 KTVIEEVAECRLS
+420 KTTAEEVTDCKLS
-433 EICTAVK
+433 EICSAVK

-447 QAKNVT
+447 SARNVT
-453 INISGEGFSVRAAY
+453 IELSGDSFTVRAAY
-467 KHIYELVEN
+467 KHIYELGEN
-476 IVSNAVK
+476 IVSNAIK
-483 YNKEGGKVDITLR
+483 YNKDGGRVEITLHD
-496 NVGEIGCI
+496 VGEIGCI
-504 YVQDNGIGIPK
+504 YVRDNGIGIPK
-515 DSLGRVF
+515 ESLNRVF

-575 ARLEDEKKNK
+575 AKNISE

>member
-57 HDYELANRLSSL
+57 HDYELAGRLSSL

-91 GEPGD
+91 GEPDD

-153 MFIAPMLIAAALG
+153 MFIAPMLIAAAIG

-178 RQIMKPIDSVSVA
+178 RQIMKPIDSVSNA

-264 VISINR
+264 VVSINR
-270 AGLKLLGGSDEQHS
+270 AGLKLLGGTYEHLS

-306 DKTVSLEATVDGR
+306 DKTVSLEATVEGR

-352 EQLKADFF
+352 EQLKSDFF

-399 TESKRMSTII
+399 TEAKRMSTII

-420 KTVIEEVAECRLS
+420 KTVIEEVTECRLS

-515 DSLGRVF
+515 DSLSRVF

-575 ARLEDEKKNK
+575 ARLEDE

>member
-39 DMLTSLGLIKE
+39 DMLTSLGLIRE
-50 IYEDEQE
+50 IYEDEPN
-57 HDYELANRLSSL
+57 HDYDLANRLSSL
-69 IGNARVSFIN
+69 IGDARVSFIN
-79 SSGEVFVDTYID
+79 KDGTVFVDTYID
-91 GEPGD
+91 GEPD
-96 DHSDRE
+96 DNHNNRE
-102 EVREALRSGSGVS
+102 EIKQAELTGSGVA
-115 VRYSETLGK
+115 VRYSKTLGK

-130 MKVKNG
+130 MKVK
-136 DVIRIS
+136 DDDIIRIS
-142 YNINSYLDFAS
+142 YNINSYMDFAS
-153 MFIAPMLIAAALG
+153 MFIAPMLIAAAIG
-166 IVAGIIAVSSVA
+166 IVAGLIAVSSVA
-178 RQIMKPIDSVSVA
+178 RQIMKPINSISEA
-191 MGNMKAIDG
+191 MSSMKYVGDDKVTAEL
-200 SDADS
+200 
-205 YEEIPVHKYPELDE
+205 EEIPAHKYPELDE

-225 FMRKN
+225 FMRKS
-230 IRENMK
+230 IQDNMK
-236 TLENEREKERFILD
+236 TLENEREKERFILE

-270 AGLKLLGGSDEQHS
+270 AGLKLLGASDDS
-284 VSVPELVRK
+284 RISTVPELARK
-293 PELISGAETAVAE
+293 PEIIGGAEKAANE
-306 DKTVSLEATVDGR
+306 DKTVNVESTVDGR
-319 ILMVQIFPV
+319 ILLVQIFPV

-340 MVVRD
+340 MVIRD
-345 ITEKRMS
+345 VTDKRMS

-399 TESKRMSTII
+399 TEAKRMSTII

-420 KTVIEEVAECRLS
+420 KTTAEEITDCKLS

-440 ECLEPAA
+440 ECLEPTAA
-447 QAKNVT
+447 AKNVT
-453 INISGEGFSVRAAY
+453 IDLSGDGFTVHAAY

-483 YNKEGGKVDITLR
+483 YNKDGGRVEITLH

-504 YVQDNGIGIPK
+504 YVKDNGIGIPK
-515 DSLGRVF
+515 ESLSRVF

-554 GTVTLD
+554 GTVTID
-560 SELGKGTLVCVRLPI
+560 SELGNGTLVCVRLPI
-575 ARLEDEKKNK
+575 AKNITE